1 MNTLYDYW
9 LDERTQYTIEGAR
22 RGLCPSAIEIHSFS
36 TISAPE
42 MMHTVVLQE
51 GETGASIWQR
61 AIEVMLELK
70 RMLPLNVS
78 VLPHGIFHFRY
89 GGPLNVADV
98 ESNNSYRNRRF
109 WASWAACNRASASA
123 RHAGRVALR
132 EMVDGA
138 VGPSLER
145 VLAHLELASLSGL
158 LSRDESRSFLEWAEK
173 QRLATPLHDVAGQD
187 AIGSSLAR
195 HALVLLEAKESPV
208 ATLQ

>member
-22 RGLCPSAIEIHSFS
+22 RGFCPFAIEIHSFS

-42 MMHTVVLQE
+42 MMRTVVLQE

-89 GGPLNVADV
+89 GGPLNAVDV
-98 ESNNSYRNRRF
+98 ESNNGYRNRRF
-109 WASWAACNRASASA
+109 WASWAARNRASASA

-138 VGPSLER
+138 AGPSLER

-173 QRLATPLHDVAGQD
+173 QRLATPLDDVAGQD
-187 AIGSSLAR
+187 AIGSSLAH
-195 HALVLLEAKESPV
+195 HALVLLEAKAPPV